1 MPMDIPVRTKGRGR
15 AKEIYSSYGELAGR
29 LLPAAAQISFFG
41 ASGELEWTRGS
52 AGNTPQPAALVA
64 RILSGNLVDAQV
76 ARLSGSLLAV
86 AIPINLDGKPVSIL
100 QVTVAS
106 KPAAGDERVMRDTV
120 GAAAPLVDCL
130 CRELGQQLRKALPSA
145 TLSERTEE
153 LEWLFAL
160 TENLHSNSSDPRAI
174 NQVLGAAVERMR
186 ACFGAVVVPE
196 HGLELTYASMVRID
210 PQSAGIFARC
220 RPYFLNFVTRRK
232 QPLIANKATAGGNM
246 PPFKVLVVPIEPH
259 KGRVIGYVV
268 FLKTAALPS
277 FGRRQLFLGRHIGH
291 QVGTLLES
299 QYDLA
304 TGLLTRSA
312 FEQDVLRTL
321 HKTAGETLNCL
332 LYFDIDRLHVINDV
346 LGFGFGDEAIVRVA
360 ELFQAPELP
369 DDAVTSR
376 IGGDSFLVYL
386 PNHDADQAAARA
398 ARILAAAGECCIGP
412 EPKQIA
418 LSLSCGVVRLLGDTL
433 ALGGPI
439 ATAQIACAHC
449 KEHGGNRVE
458 IRLEVDAGVMRR
470 KAGILDASTLRNA
483 LADGRFCIYAQKI
496 VSSSDFNEIH
506 GIECLVR
513 MQGEDGRIIGPA
525 DFFPTAQRHQLLQVI
540 DLWVISKALRELREF
555 RTTLLD
561 SKVHVAINISGQS
574 IQDETFVD
582 TVERRL
588 NDSGVA
594 PGLILFEIA
603 ETAAISYM
611 ARAERLMGRL
621 RQRGCLFSLDD
632 FGTGINSLSYL
643 KILPISHVKIDGSF
657 TRDLES
663 IDRADDM
670 VQTIAQ
676 MSRALGIESVAEC
689 VESQPAADRLRVLGV
704 PYIQGFTAHRPEPL
718 RELLG
723 SIQFDESQ
731 RRRPLCL
738 DG

>member
-1 MPMDIPVRTKGRGR
+1 
-15 AKEIYSSYGELAGR
+15 
-29 LLPAAAQISFFG
+29 
-41 ASGELEWTRGS
+41 
-52 AGNTPQPAALVA
+52 
-64 RILSGNLVDAQV
+64 
-76 ARLSGSLLAV
+76 
-86 AIPINLDGKPVSIL
+86 
-100 QVTVAS
+100 
-106 KPAAGDERVMRDTV
+106 
-120 GAAAPLVDCL
+120 
-130 CRELGQQLRKALPSA
+130 
-145 TLSERTEE
+145 
-153 LEWLFAL
+153 
-160 TENLHSNSSDPRAI
+160 
-174 NQVLGAAVERMR
+174 
-186 ACFGAVVVPE
+186 
-196 HGLELTYASMVRID
+196 
-210 PQSAGIFARC
+210 
-220 RPYFLNFVTRRK
+220 
-232 QPLIANKATAGGNM
+232 
-246 PPFKVLVVPIEPH
+246 
-259 KGRVIGYVV
+259 
-268 FLKTAALPS
+268 
-277 FGRRQLFLGRHIGH
+277 
-291 QVGTLLES
+291 
-299 QYDLA
+299 
-304 TGLLTRSA
+304 
-312 FEQDVLRTL
+312 
-321 HKTAGETLNCL
+321 
-332 LYFDIDRLHVINDV
+332 
-346 LGFGFGDEAIVRVA
+346 
-360 ELFQAPELP
+360 
-369 DDAVTSR
+369 
-376 IGGDSFLVYL
+376 
-386 PNHDADQAAARA
+386 
-398 ARILAAAGECCIGP
+398 
-412 EPKQIA
+412 
-418 LSLSCGVVRLLGDTL
+418 
-433 ALGGPI
+433 
-439 ATAQIACAHC
+439 
-449 KEHGGNRVE
+449 
-458 IRLEVDAGVMRR
+458 
-470 KAGILDASTLRNA
+470 
-483 LADGRFCIYAQKI
+483 
-496 VSSSDFNEIH
+496 
-506 GIECLVR
+506 

-574 IQDETFVD
+574 IQDEAFVD

-588 NDSGVA
+588 DDSGVA